1 VRTGKSLTI
10 DEVRE
15 RTVNNSL
22 VVASVLGTLSYV
34 LSLLRYVKTG
44 FNYSFI
50 IEFLVVAGVIII
62 TLNRSR
68 LSGSFKTYTF
78 ICLAGLLA
86 LSDAVNYGLFA
97 TARVFVIL
105 IPFYAIF
112 YLSLRR
118 TLLIF
123 IFAAGSLLVIGF
135 LHHKG
140 ILSLPR
146 THDPAVHVKKFY
158 PWINSTVN
166 ISIVAIM
173 ILVVTYR
180 FFLTFSGLL
189 SDLEISNKIIS
200 ESERNY
206 REIFES
212 SADSIFIID
221 LHEEIRDVNH
231 SALQMFG
238 YRKEEIERT
247 SLADLSSNVPPYSKE
262 DIHALFNEVLQ
273 GNEIRIDWHAR
284 KKSGALFWTEIAIKK
299 ASIGG
304 EERILAIVRDVNER
318 KETALQLE
326 NYKNRLETLVRE
338 RTEELEQ
345 ANKELTAANSELSG
359 QRAELESALFNL
371 EKAQNQLIQS
381 EKMASLG
388 VLVSGIA
395 HEINNPLN
403 FIYGGLLGLENYI
416 KENIMERREEMSPFL
431 EGIQVGAKR
440 AADIVTSLNH
450 YSRRDDLP
458 RISCDIHTIIDN
470 CLLMLGNQIKNRI
483 EIETHYS
490 SEPFTLVGNE
500 GKLHQ
505 AILNLLTNAIQAIQ
519 DKGTITIAT
528 IVTRQNMT
536 LTITDTGSGIS
547 HENLK
552 RITDP
557 FFTTRD
563 PGKGTGLG
571 LSITYIIIKEHD
583 GTLEFESVLGK
594 GTKAIVT
601 LPLRITGTV

>member
-1 VRTGKSLTI
+1 
-10 DEVRE
+10 
-15 RTVNNSL
+15 
-22 VVASVLGTLSYV
+22 
-34 LSLLRYVKTG
+34 
-44 FNYSFI
+44 
-50 IEFLVVAGVIII
+50 
-62 TLNRSR
+62 
-68 LSGSFKTYTF
+68 
-78 ICLAGLLA
+78 
-86 LSDAVNYGLFA
+86 
-97 TARVFVIL
+97 
-105 IPFYAIF
+105 
-112 YLSLRR
+112 
-118 TLLIF
+118 
-123 IFAAGSLLVIGF
+123 
-135 LHHKG
+135 
-140 ILSLPR
+140 LPH
-146 THDPAVHVKKFY
+146 THDPAVHSKKFY
-158 PWINSTVN
+158 PWINSTIN

-212 SADSIFIID
+212 STDSIFIVD
-221 LHEEIRDVNH
+221 LNEEIRDVNH
-231 SALQMFG
+231 SALRMFG
-238 YRKEEIERT
+238 YAKEEMERT
-247 SLADLSSNVPPYSKE
+247 TLADLSSNVPPYTKE
-262 DIHALFNEVLQ
+262 GLHTLFVDVLQ
-273 GNEIRIDWHAR
+273 GNEILFDWQTR
-284 KKSGALFWTEIAIKK
+284 KKNGALFWTEIAMKK

-304 EERILAIVRDVNER
+304 NERVLAIVRDVNEK

-338 RTEELEQ
+338 RTEELQQ
-345 ANKELTAANSELSG
+345 ANKELIAANTELSG
-359 QRAELESALFNL
+359 QRSELQSALLDL

-416 KENIMERREEMSPFL
+416 KENIMERKEEMSPFL
-431 EGIQVGAKR
+431 AGIQLGAKR

-458 RISCDIHTIIDN
+458 RVPCDIHTIIDN
-470 CLLMLGNQIKNRI
+470 CLLMLSNQIKNRI
-483 EIETHYS
+483 EIEKHYS
-490 SEPFTLVGNE
+490 REPFTLVGSE

-519 DKGTITIAT
+519 DKGTITI
-528 IVTRQNMT
+528 VTAVSKQNIT
-536 LTITDTGSGIS
+536 LTFADTGIGIS
-547 HENLK
+547 PENLQ

-571 LSITYIIIKEHD
+571 LSIAYTIIKEHD
-583 GTLEFESVLGK
+583 GTLEFESIVEK
-594 GTKAIVT
+594 GTKAVVT
-601 LPLRITGTV
+601 LPLSNTDPA